1 MDKSDDEID
10 LGQIV
15 RTIWRGKWLIATL
28 LLVFGVLGYLYA
40 TKVAEQVYVSSAT
53 VSIQS
58 NPPQVTDLSA
68 VVGGMS
74 AEQPS
79 LNTEIYL
86 IKSRQLLRR
95 LVVAEGLTTDPEFN
109 PQLAQVSPFSIDGIR
124 NMILGAPELREYSE
138 EELIR
143 IAVDRLRDRLTVTN
157 PRQSLVF
164 EIGVST
170 GSAEKSTS
178 LANALAL
185 TYINDQLLFKE
196 EQSLDAIEFLELRTS
211 ELQNELNEAELAV
224 KDFAAGIELVSP
236 EALIAK
242 NRQVKELRD
251 RLTALAAVIER
262 RQALFDL
269 HLALD
274 LEEATSA
281 DVALFDNRVLSQLFP
296 SITQNDDD
304 RTRFIDMLALESSRA
319 QSELTQSQA
328 QRAALETAIA
338 NLEAEVANESRDL
351 LTLQQLQ
358 RESEATGEIYGYFLT
373 RLKEAEVQQGT
384 QQADARLLSPAVEP
398 LGASSPRVMV
408 IIFLAGIL
416 GALMASGLVL
426 LRELN
431 KGGVR
436 TAADLQKLA
445 GLSVLGQIPVAPFK
459 KRNAFLPFL
468 KSKLHTPFYE
478 AIQNLRTSL
487 LLADLKT
494 EPRVILI
501 TSSVPSE
508 GKTTAAIAL
517 AHSLAGMGKSVMLME
532 GDIRKNT
539 LEQYF
544 ERVQVKTDDQADP
557 MTFADSKL
565 TADGLGF
572 DVMLGVRMDANAAD
586 FLSSQEFKDLIG
598 ELRKEYDHVII
609 DAPPVLAVTD
619 ARIIGQQAD
628 AILYAVAWDATRTDV
643 VDAGLREISNSG
655 LKLTGLILT
664 KIDGKKAKSYGGA
677 TRYGSYY
684 GEYSESYS

>member
-28 LLVFGVLGYLYA
+28 LLVFGVLGYVYA

-109 PQLAQVSPFSIDGIR
+109 PQLAEVSPFSIDGIR

-143 IAVDRLRDRLTVTN
+143 IAVDRLRNRLTVAN

-296 SITQNDDD
+296 TITQNDDD
-304 RTRFIDMLALESSRA
+304 RARFIDMLALESSRA

-398 LGASSPRVMV
+398 LGASSPRVIM
-408 IIFLAGIL
+408 ITLMAGIL
-416 GALMASGLVL
+416 GTFLAAGIVM

-431 KGGVR
+431 KGGIR

-544 ERVQVKTDDQADP
+544 DRVQVKTDDQADP
-557 MTFADSKL
+557 MMFADSKF
-565 TADGLGF
+565 TADELGF

-664 KIDGKKAKSYGGA
+664 QIDGKKAKSYGGA

>member
-1 MDKSDDEID
+1 MDERDDEID

-15 RTIWRGKWLIATL
+15 RTMWRGKWLIAAL
-28 LLVFGVLGYLYA
+28 LAVFGVLGYLYA
-40 TKVAEQVYVSSAT
+40 TKIAERVYISSAT
-53 VSIQS
+53 VSIES
-58 NPPQVTDLSA
+58 NQTQVIDLDA
-68 VVGGMS
+68 LVGGVS

-109 PQLAQVSPFSIDGIR
+109 PQLAEVSLFSIDGIR
-124 NMILGAPELREYSE
+124 NMILGAPEPREYSE

-143 IAVDRLRDRLTVTN
+143 TAVDRLRARLTVTN
-157 PRQSLVF
+157 PRESLVF

-170 GSAEKSTS
+170 GSADKSTS

-196 EQSLDAIEFLELRTS
+196 EQSLDAIEFLGRRTT

-251 RLTALAAVIER
+251 RLTAMAAVIER
-262 RQALFDL
+262 LQALSDL

-274 LEEATSA
+274 LEEATAA

-296 SITQNDDD
+296 TITQNDDD
-304 RTRFIDMLALESSRA
+304 RARFIDMLALQSSRA
-319 QSELTQSQA
+319 QSEVTQSQA
-328 QRAALETAIA
+328 QRAALEIAIA
-338 NLEAEVANESRDL
+338 NLEEEVANGSRDL

-358 RESEATGEIYGYFLT
+358 RESEATGEIYGHFLT

-408 IIFLAGIL
+408 ITFLAGIL

-445 GLSVLGQIPVAPFK
+445 GQSVLGQIPIVQIK

-468 KSKLHTPFYE
+468 KSKSNTPFSE
-478 AIQNLRTSL
+478 AVRNLRTSL
-487 LLADLKT
+487 LLADPET

-501 TSSVPSE
+501 TSSVASE
-508 GKTTAAIAL
+508 GKTTTAIAL
-517 AHSLAGMGKSVMLME
+517 AHSLAGMGKSVLLME
-532 GDIRKNT
+532 GDIRKYT
-539 LEQYF
+539 LGQYF
-544 ERVQVKTDDQADP
+544 SQVQVKTDNQVDP
-557 MTFADSKL
+557 MTFADSKG
-565 TADGLGF
+565 TVDGLGF
-572 DVMLGVRMDANAAD
+572 DIMLGVAMDANAAD
-586 FLSSQEFKDLIG
+586 FLSSQEFRDLIG
-598 ELRKEYDHVII
+598 DVRKEYDHVII
-609 DAPPVLAVTD
+609 DAPPVLPVTD

-628 AILYAVAWDATRTDV
+628 AILFAVAWDATRSAV
-643 VDAGLREISNSG
+643 VEAGLREMSNSG

-664 KIDGKKAKSYGGA
+664 KIDGKKARSYGGA

-684 GEYSESYS
+684 GEYSKSYS

>member
-109 PQLAQVSPFSIDGIR
+109 PQLAEVSPFSIDGLR

-143 IAVDRLRDRLTVTN
+143 IAVDRLRNRLTVAN

-196 EQSLDAIEFLELRTS
+196 EQSLDAIEFLGLRTS

-296 SITQNDDD
+296 TITQNDDD

-517 AHSLAGMGKSVMLME
+517 AHSLAGMGKSVLLME

-544 ERVQVKTDDQADP
+544 DRVPVKTDDQADP
-557 MTFADSKL
+557 MTFADSKF
-565 TADGLGF
+565 TADGLDF